1 MTQKIKI
8 AAALGLSLVLAGC
21 GGGRLATPTG
31 GGGGSQAS
39 FATGPISNAC
49 NRSDRKASNRQ
60 LCGCI
65 QAVANTQLS
74 SSDQSLAASFF
85 PNPQKAQDTRQSD
98 NPRNEA
104 FWKRYK
110 VFASSAERSCSAFR

>member
-1 MTQKIKI
+1 MTQGMKI

-21 GGGRLATPTG
+21 GGSRLATPSG
-31 GGGGSQAS
+31 GGGYVARTAS
-39 FATGPISNAC
+39 GPISNAC
-49 NRSDRKASNRQ
+49 NRSERKASNRQ

-65 QAVANTQLS
+65 QAVANTELS

-110 VFASSAERSCSAFR
+110 LFASKAERSCASLR

>member
-1 MTQKIKI
+1 MTQSWKI

-21 GGGRLATPTG
+21 GGGRLAAPSG
-31 GGGGSQAS
+31 GGGYQAS

-74 SSDQSLAASFF
+74 AGDQSLAASFF
-85 PNPQKAQDTRQSD
+85 PNPQKAQDVRQSD

-110 VFASSAERSCSAFR
+110 VFTSDAERSCSALR